1 MKLTVC
7 ACVLLAISARMVSSS
22 SAQQTSTM
30 AKNVAFRPAYD
41 ASKEV
46 TISGTVHGISAHSDS
61 GKPSG
66 AHLMISTA
74 HGLVDAHLGS
84 FALQGSRAVS
94 LNRGEQV
101 RVAGV
106 MTTVKGAPMLLARTI
121 QTSTKT
127 FVIRN
132 EHGALLFARPVARGQ
147 IRFKKVTP
155 RSEKQ

>member
-1 MKLTVC
+1 MKVIVC
-7 ACVLLAISARMVSSS
+7 ACVLLAISAHMMSASSE
-22 SAQQTSTM
+22 QQTSTM
-30 AKNVAFRPAYD
+30 AKNADFRPAYD

-46 TISGTVHGISAHSDS
+46 TISGTVHSVSAHSDS

-106 MTTVKGAPMLLARTI
+106 MTTVKGSPMLLARTI
-121 QTSTKT
+121 QTGTQT

-132 EHGALLFARPVARGQ
+132 EHGALLFPRPSSRGQ

-155 RSEKQ
+155 GSEKQ